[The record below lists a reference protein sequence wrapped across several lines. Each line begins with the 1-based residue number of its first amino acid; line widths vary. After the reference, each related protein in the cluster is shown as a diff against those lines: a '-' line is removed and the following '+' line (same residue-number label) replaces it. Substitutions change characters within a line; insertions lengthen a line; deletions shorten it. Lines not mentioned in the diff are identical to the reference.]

1 MAYGTKYR
9 LDFSD
14 TEGNKRRLDIL
25 QKNYD
30 GYIYPLIGTGSPASI
45 KWEQDNDFYDPI
57 IASNCEINL
66 IQTDSVTYEE
76 FYDFDE
82 REFLVKLYYSET
94 RQANWEDENQNWE
107 AANQTWNLLGAGYN
121 PADEWQ
127 NVDVVWDAN
136 SGVWE
141 GGIIVDNYQLF
152 WQGFLIQDTYQQKLS
167 AAPFNVSFKAV
178 DGLGLLKGIEFPIA
192 PNNEVTLWECLH
204 ECLFETGFE
213 ADIYVKTNLKEE
225 NATAITNVFEDVIVN
240 SSTYTDENTYKFS
253 AAEVLYSILTGFN
266 CRIFQA
272 NGDWVIINNA
282 DITTLSA
289 ITYRK
294 YNYLGT
300 YQSNNIL
307 GEIVFIPSDA
317 LPIGDDLLKETSG
330 GIIEVSNTVDFGRQL
345 NYIPNGNFEDD
356 LTDWVY
362 NSEFVSID
370 ENAIKGYK
378 SAKVLDTYQGI
389 LPINPNDFTS
399 VLSNEFLIKAQTDE
413 NDKSI
418 FDFSF
423 EVLFQNSGFQ
433 VNPAKYEVP
442 FRIRLRFRE
451 FLSGDWTDQ
460 FWNRYYDDIN
470 DEFTDTNTINYFTYA
485 GRGEWVTYTEE
496 IKYNSPAP
504 FENYYPY
511 DFRIEF
517 GKPIKYSGDIHISML
532 LSGVKINWKKLNYLE
547 SPATEIESYV
557 FKDEDLETTNRQT
570 TAKNLTNKLEYKD
583 IYQGSTFNQFEKGY
597 MAPLDSSKKG
607 FITKFLRSGDVN
619 SRFIE
624 DLTSIQRINDNR
636 DKIERFEGTLKK
648 IDNKYP
654 IQMLDRLYINF
665 NSFSEPKVL
674 VIDTLEY
681 NVKANQYRFNSHLG
695 EQGTDVETV
704 FNSSQISYP
713 LDSNVQNCATWYVI
727 NNETTPGTDVGFIY
741 LDCDREFQYILQP
754 YSSQSANFCSIG
766 GPLYLGGG
774 SNYEIVKVSDE
785 CVTIQYYSLRK
796 CSDDTTGWVTAQN
809 TEQITLEVNDRVQDP
824 SLVDYVVTGTI
835 DEGTSVGTVTDTGE
849 VGCPVPPSL
858 TAFLRSTSGFPNPCG
873 STPTIT
879 AYHDGAGTYPA
890 GGDKVYNTPNLTS
903 PLSSGSYLMA
913 NNFYI
918 SLFGGEP
925 GEVTGVT
932 ECTAPIP
939 LHYTLEK
946 CSDST
951 TGWITG
957 QETTEITLS
966 NNDRVSVGSDL
977 YIVTGTSSTGTS
989 VGTVT
994 DTGEVGCP
1002 VIPTIYYYTLTKCE
1016 DSSTGYITGQNTT
1029 EIILGTNERVR
1040 DASFVDYIVTGQATS
1055 GTSVGTVSATGLF
1068 NCPVP
1073 PSTGTFVSV
1082 WDTRNISGGS
1092 TNEFSVMLGL
1102 MSQGNYNFSVDWGDG
1117 NVETITSYNNRTHAY
1132 AVPGIYEIRIT
1143 GTIEGFRVV
1152 KDDDKIISIKQW
1164 GDLRLTRAGFSGTN
1178 FGLYFAGCNNLDL
1191 SQVTDVPNFT
1201 NTTNFYSAF
1210 SYCTTLTTINRIN
1223 EWNIADI
1230 VSVQAMFQECT
1241 NLNID
1246 ISNWDVTNITNA
1258 SLFMFNTGLTPANL
1272 DAIYNGWGSQN
1283 VNNGVTAT
1291 FTPTK
1296 YTSAGAAGR
1305 ADLDVHWTINDGGLE

>member
-1 MAYGTKYR
+1 M
-9 LDFSD
+9 
-14 TEGNKRRLDIL
+14 
-25 QKNYD
+25 
-30 GYIYPLIGTGSPASI
+30 
-45 KWEQDNDFYDPI
+45 
-57 IASNCEINL
+57 
-66 IQTDSVTYEE
+66 
-76 FYDFDE
+76 
-82 REFLVKLYYSET
+82 
-94 RQANWEDENQNWE
+94 
-107 AANQTWNLLGAGYN
+107 
-121 PADEWQ
+121 
-127 NVDVVWDAN
+127 
-136 SGVWE
+136 
-141 GGIIVDNYQLF
+141 
-152 WQGFLIQDTYQQKLS
+152 
-167 AAPFNVSFKAV
+167 
-178 DGLGLLKGIEFPIA
+178 
-192 PNNEVTLWECLH
+192 
-204 ECLFETGFE
+204 
-213 ADIYVKTNLKEE
+213 
-225 NATAITNVFEDVIVN
+225 
-240 SSTYTDENTYKFS
+240 
-253 AAEVLYSILTGFN
+253 
-266 CRIFQA
+266 
-272 NGDWVIINNA
+272 
-282 DITTLSA
+282 
-289 ITYRK
+289 
-294 YNYLGT
+294 
-300 YQSNNIL
+300 
-307 GEIVFIPSDA
+307 
-317 LPIGDDLLKETSG
+317 
-330 GIIEVSNTVDFGRQL
+330 
-345 NYIPNGNFEDD
+345 
-356 LTDWVY
+356 
-362 NSEFVSID
+362 
-370 ENAIKGYK
+370 
-378 SAKVLDTYQGI
+378 
-389 LPINPNDFTS
+389 
-399 VLSNEFLIKAQTDE
+399 
-413 NDKSI
+413 
-418 FDFSF
+418 
-423 EVLFQNSGFQ
+423 
-433 VNPAKYEVP
+433 
-442 FRIRLRFRE
+442 
-451 FLSGDWTDQ
+451 
-460 FWNRYYDDIN
+460 
-470 DEFTDTNTINYFTYA
+470 
-485 GRGEWVTYTEE
+485 
-496 IKYNSPAP
+496 
-504 FENYYPY
+504 
-511 DFRIEF
+511 
-517 GKPIKYSGDIHISML
+517 
-532 LSGVKINWKKLNYLE
+532 
-547 SPATEIESYV
+547 
-557 FKDEDLETTNRQT
+557 
-570 TAKNLTNKLEYKD
+570 
-583 IYQGSTFNQFEKGY
+583 
-597 MAPLDSSKKG
+597 
-607 FITKFLRSGDVN
+607 
-619 SRFIE
+619 
-624 DLTSIQRINDNR
+624 
-636 DKIERFEGTLKK
+636 
-648 IDNKYP
+648 
-654 IQMLDRLYINF
+654 
-665 NSFSEPKVL
+665 
-674 VIDTLEY
+674 
-681 NVKANQYRFNSHLG
+681 
-695 EQGTDVETV
+695 
-704 FNSSQISYP
+704 
-713 LDSNVQNCATWYVI
+713 
-727 NNETTPGTDVGFIY
+727 
-741 LDCDREFQYILQP
+741 
-754 YSSQSANFCSIG
+754 
-766 GPLYLGGG
+766 
-774 SNYEIVKVSDE
+774 
-785 CVTIQYYSLRK
+785 
-796 CSDDTTGWVTAQN
+796 
-809 TEQITLEVNDRVQDP
+809 EVNDRVQDP

-849 VGCPVPPSL
+849 VGCPIPPSL

-890 GGDKVYNTPNLTS
+890 DGDKVYNTPNLSS
-903 PLSSGSYLMA
+903 PLSSGSYLIE

-918 SLFGGEP
+918 SIFGGEP

-977 YIVTGTSSTGTS
+977 YIVTGTATTGTS

-1002 VIPTIYYYTLTKCE
+1002 IIPTINYYTLEKCS

-1040 DASFVDYIVTGQATS
+1040 DAFFVDYIVTGQATS
-1055 GTSVGTVSATGLF
+1055 GTSVGNVSATGLF

-1305 ADLDVHWTINDGGLE
+1305 ADLDVHWTLQDGGLE